1 LKSYQAEA
9 PCSALF
15 RTESPE
21 IIGET
26 DLWLCDSLV
35 RRVAQI
41 ERLDDKLLRRFWR
54 RRLKGLRL
62 TRH

>member
-1 LKSYQAEA
+1 M

-41 ERLDDKLLRRFWR
+41 ERLDDKVLSRFWR